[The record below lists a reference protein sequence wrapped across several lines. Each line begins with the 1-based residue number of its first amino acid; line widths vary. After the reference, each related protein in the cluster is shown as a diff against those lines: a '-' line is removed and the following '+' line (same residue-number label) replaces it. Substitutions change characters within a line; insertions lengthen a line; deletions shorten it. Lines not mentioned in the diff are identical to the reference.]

1 MYKFV
6 AMAFAVLFVSLV
18 ATAPAQAGG
27 RGCCC
32 VHDAASTPSVTPAV
46 PEKGRDMARAPEA
59 TRRYSYEPSMDARST
74 TTYQPR
80 YYRGGMRSRSSA
92 PAWSLQKTDD
102 AKYRVGR

>member
-6 AMAFAVLFVSLV
+6 AITFAVLFVSLV
-18 ATAPAQAGG
+18 ATAPAQARG

-46 PEKGRDMARAPEA
+46 PEKGRDTARAPEA
-59 TRRYSYEPSMDARST
+59 NRRYSYEPSLDAPST
-74 TTYQPR
+74 RAYQPR
-80 YYRGGMRSRSSA
+80 SYRGGMRARSSA